1 MRGVPVSRTP
11 YRLADDDR
19 PADSPEQTG
28 CQFAEY
34 RPADSPEQTRCQFA
48 EYRSADSPEQTG
60 CQFAAPQ
67 DYVIEYKGP
76 NINVLAIPF
85 TCPQFQSSVDTSTR
99 QR

>member
-19 PADSPEQTG
+19 SADSAEQTG

-34 RPADSPEQTRCQFA
+34 R
-48 EYRSADSPEQTG
+48 SADSAEQTG
-60 CQFAAPQ
+60 CQFAVPQ
-67 DYVIEYKGP
+67 DCVIEYKGP
-76 NINVLAIPF
+76 NVNVLAISF
-85 TCPQFQSSVDTSTR
+85 TFPQFQSSVDTSTR

>member
-19 PADSPEQTG
+19 SADSAEQTG

-34 RPADSPEQTRCQFA
+34 RSADSAEQTGCQFA
-48 EYRSADSPEQTG
+48 EYRSADSAEQTG
-60 CQFAAPQ
+60 CQFAVPQ
-67 DYVIEYKGP
+67 DCVIEYKGP
-76 NINVLAIPF
+76 NVNVLAISF
-85 TCPQFQSSVDTSTR
+85 TFPQFQSSVDTSTR